1 MIDKSLSQYQQDKKK
16 KKKKKPNQLVSKRKD
31 GKRPGY
37 YGPDEGHYNDPSPS
51 PSPSS
56 PSGNGSEP
64 YTPTRS
70 VKEQEWATGSYTPP
84 SPEPDTS
91 RDSTAA
97 PTTQTMKE
105 EEWATGSYTSPTTT
119 TETSD
124 GGSTAPKGR
133 NWLGDYDP
141 YNKTGCKEKGL
152 HMDYDGDISYT
163 TDDTEDDEKAIS
175 YVIPKTKP
183 KVLGVDKFGNPI
195 IQKTTPYIIPDTD
208 TDTTPWY
215 KPTTEKLIDTGKTKA
230 KDWAKRQLISAG
242 LKKVGLGFIN
252 PLLGISSLIA
262 GLTKGKIDPVGYVT
276 GKVTDK
282 FSTVGKDSKF
292 AKGPTK
298 SRGPDK
304 DREYGNNEETLAT
317 LVGSKGD
324 VVSKAINQFAGT
336 KVETQL
342 ASLVKNDLNKALHYY
357 AQMTPNIEA
366 GKASQQEMDAYDLLG
381 KYLVQAAPT
390 KPDNRNYI

>member
-84 SPEPDTS
+84 TQSYTVQDDLDDYATHVGKTASPTGGWEPDT
-91 RDSTAA
+91 DS
-97 PTTQTMKE
+97 KE
-105 EEWATGSYTSPTTT
+105 
-119 TETSD
+119 
-124 GGSTAPKGR
+124 STVSK
-133 NWLGDYDP
+133 Y
-141 YNKTGCKEKGL
+141 
-152 HMDYDGDISYT
+152 I
-163 TDDTEDDEKAIS
+163 
-175 YVIPKTKP
+175 TKKPQP

-195 IQKTTPYIIPDTD
+195 IQKTTPYTIPDTD

>member
-1 MIDKSLSQYQQDKKK
+1 M
-16 KKKKKPNQLVSKRKD
+16 
-31 GKRPGY
+31 
-37 YGPDEGHYNDPSPS
+37 
-51 PSPSS
+51 
-56 PSGNGSEP
+56 
-64 YTPTRS
+64 
-70 VKEQEWATGSYTPP
+70 
-84 SPEPDTS
+84 
-91 RDSTAA
+91 
-97 PTTQTMKE
+97 
-105 EEWATGSYTSPTTT
+105 
-119 TETSD
+119 
-124 GGSTAPKGR
+124 
-133 NWLGDYDP
+133 
-141 YNKTGCKEKGL
+141 
-152 HMDYDGDISYT
+152 
-163 TDDTEDDEKAIS
+163 
-175 YVIPKTKP
+175 
-183 KVLGVDKFGNPI
+183 
-195 IQKTTPYIIPDTD
+195 
-208 TDTTPWY
+208 
-215 KPTTEKLIDTGKTKA
+215 
-230 KDWAKRQLISAG
+230 
-242 LKKVGLGFIN
+242 
-252 PLLGISSLIA
+252 
-262 GLTKGKIDPVGYVT
+262 
-276 GKVTDK
+276 TDK